1 MEAYTLKRPS
11 SHKTRKRVGRGSGS
25 GMGKTSTRGQK
36 GQMSRSGS
44 KSLPW
49 FEGGQMPIQRRIPK
63 RGFKNFTKV
72 EFQVVNVANI
82 AKLDSADVTPQLM
95 RERGL
100 VKKADVKIKVLGT
113 GDIAR
118 ACTITADAFSKS
130 AIEKIKKA
138 GGNAV
143 VRETVAKRKS
153 KAE

>member
-1 MEAYTLKRPS
+1 
-11 SHKTRKRVGRGSGS
+11 
-25 GMGKTSTRGQK
+25 MGKTSTRGQK

-82 AKLDSADVTPQLM
+82 AKLDSADVTPELM

-113 GDIAR
+113 GDLAR

-143 VRETVAKRKS
+143 VRETVSKRKS

>member
-1 MEAYTLKRPS
+1 
-11 SHKTRKRVGRGSGS
+11 
-25 GMGKTSTRGQK
+25 
-36 GQMSRSGS
+36 
-44 KSLPW
+44 
-49 FEGGQMPIQRRIPK
+49 MPIQRRIPK

-82 AKLDSADVTPQLM
+82 AKLDSADVTPELM

-113 GDIAR
+113 GDLAR

-143 VRETVAKRKS
+143 VRETVSKRKS